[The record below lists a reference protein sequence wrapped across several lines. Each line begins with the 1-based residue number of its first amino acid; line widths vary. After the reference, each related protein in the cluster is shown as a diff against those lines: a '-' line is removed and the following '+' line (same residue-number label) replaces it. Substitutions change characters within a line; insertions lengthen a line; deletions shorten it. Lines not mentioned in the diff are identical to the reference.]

1 MEIPGPTELAFLR
14 FKGKWLF
21 SVMGSQNQRGT
32 EANSNARAPSLAHS
46 QNWEIAGQ
54 LDLATSSLLGTAAK
68 LYLVP

>member
-14 FKGKWLF
+14 FKGKRLF

-46 QNWEIAGQ
+46 QNLGNSRAAG
-54 LDLATSSLLGTAAK
+54 SSYVQPAGDGR
-68 LYLVP
+68 